1 MQTAAGRPGLSLT
14 TVLWLVV
21 LLAAAI
27 AVATNIGEL
36 RRIGDAFR
44 SAQWGYVAAAAA
56 VEAAFVL
63 NLALFY
69 VSTFRASRVRAGV
82 GRFVLLTSASYFV
95 NLVSKT
101 GGLGGIALYLREAK
115 RTGEPQA
122 RVSAAYLTA
131 YVIGYAAYLCV
142 LVVTLLLLWAR
153 GSLRPA
159 EIAAAAVILG
169 IIVAAGL
176 VLAVGL
182 RSEAALG
189 RLYLLAAYPANAA
202 ARLFRRAPFI
212 DRCAARET
220 VGELYEAVDHVK
232 RNPRRYALPFA
243 HALGVEVISAAM
255 LFLIARALH
264 ANISVQAALA
274 GYTISLLFS
283 MVAITPSGLGF
294 VEVSLSVLLVSF
306 GLTRADAIAVALGYR
321 LFEFWLPVLLGAVAL
336 QALRRGP
343 AEAPG

>member
-1 MQTAAGRPGLSLT
+1 MQTAARRPGLSLT
-14 TVLWLVV
+14 TMLWLVV
-21 LLAAAI
+21 LLAAGV
-27 AVATNIGEL
+27 AVATNLGEL
-36 RRIGDAFR
+36 RKIGEAFR
-44 SAQWGYVAAAAA
+44 SAQWGYVAAAAV

-69 VSTFRASRVRAGV
+69 VSTFRASRVRAGI
-82 GRFVLLTSASYFV
+82 GRFVLLTSASHFV
-95 NLVSKT
+95 NLISKT
-101 GGLGGIALYLREAK
+101 GGLGGMALYLREAK

-131 YVIGYAAYLCV
+131 YVLGYAAYFCV
-142 LVVTLLLLWAR
+142 LVAALLLLWAR

-159 EIAAAAVILG
+159 EVAAAAVILA
-169 IIVAAGL
+169 IITTVGV

-182 RSEAALG
+182 RSEAALE
-189 RLYLLAAYPANAA
+189 RLYVLAASPANAV
-202 ARLFRRAPFI
+202 ARMLRRAPLI
-212 DRCAARET
+212 DRGAARET
-220 VGELYEAVDHVK
+220 AGELYEAVDHVK
-232 RNPRRYALPFA
+232 RNPQRYAVPFA
-243 HALGVEVISAAM
+243 HALGVELISAAT

-274 GYTISLLFS
+274 GYAISLLFS
-283 MVAITPSGLGF
+283 MVAITPSGIGF

-306 GLTRADAIAVALGYR
+306 GLRRADAIAVALGYR

-343 AEAPG
+343 VEAPG